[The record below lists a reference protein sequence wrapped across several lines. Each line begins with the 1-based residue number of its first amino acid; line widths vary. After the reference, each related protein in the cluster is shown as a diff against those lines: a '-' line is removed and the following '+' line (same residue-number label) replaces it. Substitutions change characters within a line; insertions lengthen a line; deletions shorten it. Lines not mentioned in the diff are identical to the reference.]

1 MIQEEHRNSAEA
13 SPKTG
18 LGVDIVE
25 IERMRI
31 ALERTPRIK
40 QRVFT
45 DDERWY
51 CEHKKKPEIHYAMRF
66 AAKEAVWKALGTGF
80 RGICFQDV
88 EIVRDKFGRP
98 EPLLKGKA
106 REIADKAGILE
117 IALSLSFTHTT
128 AVAGAVAITAE
139 DRPKKDLPL
148 DGKEVIARKFKEM
161 RGMLDGEL
169 EAIGIEGPPEE
180 AQTDS
185 EAEAA
190 GYFDYELEELQKK
203 ES

>member
-1 MIQEEHRNSAEA
+1 MTHSEDTIYAEV

-31 ALERTPRIK
+31 ALERTPRMKRRI
-40 QRVFT
+40 FT

-51 CEHKKKPEIHYAMRF
+51 CEHKKKPEIHYALRF

-80 RGICFQDV
+80 RGMCFQDV

-106 REIADKAGILE
+106 REIADEAGILE

-128 AVAGAVAITAE
+128 AIAGAVAITAD
-139 DRPKKDLPL
+139 DRPKKELNPDR
-148 DGKEVIARKFKEM
+148 KEVIARKFKEM

-169 EAIGIEGPPEE
+169 KAIPEAEPEE
-180 AQTDS
+180 AELDP
-185 EAEAA
+185 EAESA
-190 GYFDYELEELQKK
+190 GYYDYAAEESQKK
-203 ES
+203 ED